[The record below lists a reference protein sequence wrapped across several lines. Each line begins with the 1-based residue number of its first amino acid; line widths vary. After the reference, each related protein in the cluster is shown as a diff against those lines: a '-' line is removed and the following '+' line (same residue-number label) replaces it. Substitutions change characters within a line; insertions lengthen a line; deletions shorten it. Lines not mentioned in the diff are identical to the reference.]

1 MAALGAAHH
10 TRLRRSATVMNT
22 PEDSIPNHRAAA
34 AGEDLL
40 AWLLGAGQLA
50 LAVGTSLAVLV
61 NG

>member
-1 MAALGAAHH
+1 
-10 TRLRRSATVMNT
+10 MNT